1 MKTEEQITTE
11 IEGIMENQRQLKKQ
25 GRFDEAHDWNN
36 VLYYLNWVLG
46 KR

>member
-36 VLYYLNWVLG
+36 RN
-46 KR
+46 K